1 MATTPTE
8 TNATLVEFGLEERG
22 SSTRL
27 RLVESGFEGIARS
40 DEDKETFFGEHSRG
54 WDDDRRASP
63 RLRPDAAERRRRLM
77 PVAAVE
83 TDELVAAVT
92 EPTRRRMLDLLLE
105 GGESTATVLADR
117 LPISRQAVSKHLAV
131 FTRVGLVEG
140 EKSGRE
146 MRYRLNVERLDQA
159 ARSLGELAAT
169 WDQRLLRIKQIAEA
183 AAAQHPKR

>member
-1 MATTPTE
+1 
-8 TNATLVEFGLEERG
+8 
-22 SSTRL
+22 
-27 RLVESGFEGIARS
+27 
-40 DEDKETFFGEHSRG
+40 
-54 WDDDRRASP
+54 
-63 RLRPDAAERRRRLM
+63 M

-83 TDELVAAVT
+83 TDALVAAVT

-159 ARSLGELAAT
+159 ARSLGELAAI
-169 WDQRLLRIKQIAEA
+169 WDQRLLRIKRIAEA
-183 AAAQHPKR
+183 AAAQHPKG